1 MKLIIATLLCL
12 VAAEV
17 DASLNTLVEE
27 AVSVRPFD
35 AADSESLKNGPAIT
49 DCREFKCALK
59 SKGNNL
65 KVYAE
70 LNFVERLDLLGEDNF
85 VSQYTSHGPNIQ
97 FPFDGIH
104 IVTSASTVFPNLE
117 SYIDSHDNDVI
128 NGKSLITIPYESNDA
143 GKFKNPVEKA
153 VPKFKAVFI
162 TVPDKTSLKAAV
174 KDVGDIAGAN
184 TKIVFILEGSNDNNS
199 QLEEANNY
207 VVVRAEKKL
216 PSSSTVEFKHPICIS
231 Q

>member
-1 MKLIIATLLCL
+1 MKLIIATL
-12 VAAEV
+12 
-17 DASLNTLVEE
+17 SLLSLLR
-27 AVSVRPFD
+27 AVSVRPF
-35 AADSESLKNGPAIT
+35 AAVVDESLTNGPAIT
-49 DCREFKCALK
+49 DCEEFKCALK
-59 SKGNNL
+59 SKGNDL
-65 KVYAE
+65 TVYAE
-70 LNFVERLDLLGEDNF
+70 LTFGDRLDLLGENDF
-85 VSQYTSHGPNIQ
+85 VSKYTIHSTNNQ
-97 FPFDGIH
+97 FPFDGVH
-104 IVTSASTVFPNLE
+104 IVT
-117 SYIDSHDNDVI
+117 HDNDVI